1 MRAQIGRVEQ
11 VDTNDRYDDMYQAA
25 SRYYVQGETMQSI
38 ARHLGL
44 SRSSVSRLL
53 KTARETGLV
62 RISLADHSGSQS
74 PAAKAITDAF
84 GIRVHIIAVKDSANE
99 YVRFDQ
105 VARLAGR
112 LITDAV
118 SDNMMMGAAWGVT
131 MSNVVRHLARRSLVG
146 ATVVQLN
153 GGANP
158 RSTGIPYIGEIL
170 ESIGEAFDAR
180 IVHFPVPAFFDYA
193 ETKQAMWRERSVK
206 YVLGHQE
213 KLDLAIFGVGSPH
226 GAVPSHVYTAGYL
239 EPTEVADLRAEGV
252 VGDVCTVMLRE
263 DGTWEDIDYNERA
276 TGLTPAQ
283 LRKIPRRICVVGDP
297 LRAPALLGALRSG
310 VVTDLV
316 VDEATARLVVNR
328 MVEQSRR

>member
-1 MRAQIGRVEQ
+1 M
-11 VDTNDRYDDMYQAA
+11 DTNDRYDDMYQAA

-53 KTARETGLV
+53 KTARESGLV

-84 GIRVHIIAVKDSANE
+84 GVRVHMIAVKDSANE

-118 SDNMMMGAAWGVT
+118 DDNMMIGAAWGVT
-131 MSNVVRHLARRSLVG
+131 LSNVVRHLGHRSLVG
-146 ATVVQLN
+146 ATVAQMN

-180 IVHFPVPAFFDYA
+180 VIHFPVPAFFDFA

-206 YVLGHQE
+206 FVLGHLAQ
-213 KLDLAIFGVGSPH
+213 LDLAIFGVGSPH

-239 EPTEVADLRAEGV
+239 DGDDLNNLRVQGV

-263 DGTWEDIDYNERA
+263 DGSWEGIDYNERA
-276 TGLTPAQ
+276 TGLTPPQ
-283 LRKIPRRICVVGDP
+283 LKQIPRRICVVGDP
-297 LRAPALLGALRSG
+297 QRAPAVLGALRAG
-310 VVTDLV
+310 VITDLV
-316 VDEATARLVVNR
+316 VDEGTARLVLNR
-328 MVEQSRR
+328 IVDQSHR

>member
-1 MRAQIGRVEQ
+1 MEAWHG
-11 VDTNDRYDDMYQAA
+11 TDRYDDMYQAA

-53 KTARETGLV
+53 KQARESGLV

-74 PAAKAITDAF
+74 PAAKALTDAF
-84 GIRVHIIAVKDSANE
+84 GIRVHMIAVKDSANE

-118 SDNMMMGAAWGVT
+118 DDNMTIGAAWGVT
-131 MSNVVRHLARRSLVG
+131 LSNVVRHLGKRSLVG

-153 GGANP
+153 GGANSH
-158 RSTGIPYIGEIL
+158 STGIPYIGEIL
-170 ESIGEAFDAR
+170 ESLGDAFDAR
-180 IVHFPVPAFFDYA
+180 VVHFLVPAFFDYA
-193 ETKQAMWRERSVK
+193 ETKQAMWRERSVQF
-206 YVLGHQE
+206 VLGFQQQ
-213 KLDLAIFGVGSPH
+213 LDIAIFGVGSPH
-226 GAVPSHVYTAGYL
+226 GGVPSHFYTAGYF
-239 EPTEVADLRAEGV
+239 EPDEVTDLRSQGI

-263 DGTWEDIDYNERA
+263 DGSWEDIGYNERA

-283 LRKIPRRICVVGDP
+283 LRKVPRRICVVGDP
-297 LRAPALLGALRSG
+297 QRAPALLGALRSG
-310 VVTDLV
+310 VITDLV
-316 VDEATARLVVNR
+316 VDEGTARLVLNR
-328 MVEQSRR
+328 IVEQSRR